1 MLVSH
6 SGAGI
11 IGLSRKK
18 LKEQIGWMKRQGL
31 GGFIIHAR
39 KGLLTEYMGEEWLSC
54 VGVCIE
60 EAERLG
66 MEVWLYDENGWPSGF
81 AGGALLRFKE
91 NHVWYLDCEEKD
103 SF

>member
-1 MLVSH
+1 MKDKNPGRREEDL
-6 SGAGI
+6 
-11 IGLSRKK
+11 LSYASIPFWSWNYRLEPEK

-81 AGGALLRFKE
+81 AGGAA
-91 NHVWYLDCEEKD
+91 
-103 SF
+103 SI